1 MQGEAVEALVSS
13 PLILLAVVPL
23 FLVLCTAFAKTVVVL
38 SALRIG
44 LGARELLP
52 YGVVFALALLV
63 TAIIMAPVAGG
74 MFAALERLGGL
85 PALGRLDWT
94 DFWAVLDPLR
104 TFLSEHASEYELS
117 FFSELGGRPE
127 SDPQVLVSA
136 FLVTELGEGLHVA
149 VLILLP
155 FVIVD
160 LLLAELLTLVGIQHV
175 PVATVALPTKVLLFL
190 AAGGWDIIVGGLVEA
205 YA

>member
-1 MQGEAVEALVSS
+1 MQGEGLTDLAAS
-13 PLILLAVVPL
+13 PLVWLALLPVAL
-23 FLVLCTAFAKTVVVL
+23 ALCTAFAKIIIVL

-52 YGVVFALALLV
+52 YGLVFAVGLLLTALVMGPVAREAWLALELR
-63 TAIIMAPVAGG
+63 GG
-74 MFAALERLGGL
+74 PAALDELSWSAWL
-85 PALGRLDWT
+85 EIAS
-94 DFWAVLDPLR
+94 PLR
-104 TFLSEHASEYELS
+104 EFLNRHAAETELS
-117 FFSELGGRPE
+117 FFAELTGGSRA
-127 SDPQVLVSA
+127 DPQVLVSA
-136 FLVTELGEGLHVA
+136 FVFTELSEALHVA

-155 FVIVD
+155 FVVVD
-160 LLLAELLTLVGIQHV
+160 LLLAEILTLVGVPQL